1 MGVAVNC
8 HLIRVFWGFCFV
20 LCCNFKILDIVQC
33 SEIGTRSKQNHSPR
47 NVSRRL
53 KILFFF

>member
-1 MGVAVNC
+1 MSVAVIR
-8 HLIRVFWGFCFV
+8 HILRVFWGFCFV
-20 LCCNFKILDIVQC
+20 LRCNFKILDIVQC
-33 SEIGTRSKQNHSPR
+33 SEVGTRSKQNHSPR